1 VAQILLLDSGSSWN
15 HRDSRQP
22 GAWRARRKDVTIMA
36 AAEPAPRAAAPATAD
51 EALTALYAV
60 HWRPLVRLAYL
71 LLRDQ
76 QGAEDVVQD
85 DFVATHRRWG
95 TLRER
100 DRAVAYL
107 RTCVVNGVRSLQRH
121 QQVVSREQR
130 AQAGRADVVG
140 RWTVSSAEA
149 SALRDLTNSALLD
162 AVGRLPQRQREVLVL
177 RYYADLSES
186 QIADL
191 LQVGPGSVK
200 THAHRALAAL
210 RASLGPDSQP
220 EGDGAGE

>member
-1 VAQILLLDSGSSWN
+1 MGATESA
-15 HRDSRQP
+15 P
-22 GAWRARRKDVTIMA
+22 GASSSSTAL
-36 AAEPAPRAAAPATAD
+36 ATAD

-76 QGAEDVVQD
+76 DAAQDVVQD
-85 DFVATHRRWG
+85 AFVATHRRWG
-95 TLRER
+95 SLRDR

-107 RTCVVNGVRSLQRH
+107 RTCVVNGVRSVQRH
-121 QQVVSREQR
+121 DQVVTRENR
-130 AQAGRADVVG
+130 AQAGSADAVG
-140 RWTVSSAEA
+140 RAVVPSAES
-149 SALRDLTNSALLD
+149 SALRDLEGSALLD

-177 RYYADLSES
+177 RYYADLSEA

-191 LQVGPGSVK
+191 LQVGAGSVK

-210 RASLGPDSQP
+210 RAGLGHGTQF
-220 EGDGAGE
+220 EGDGARE